1 MRSLFDLD
9 LTGKRAL
16 VRVDFNIPIVD
27 GRVTDDFRIK
37 ACLPTIKYLLKGGA
51 SIALI
56 SHLGRP
62 IEGKFEEKYSLRPV
76 AEVLSNLL
84 KTKIGFETNWIN
96 GLDWGETRIT
106 LCENVRFLKG
116 ESTNSPDLSTR
127 IAALCDVYVN
137 DAFATAHR
145 AHASTAGAV
154 SLVDQS
160 CAGPLL
166 MAEIKALDR
175 IINKTKKPIV
185 AVVGGSKVSTKI
197 DLLENLALKTDHLIV
212 GGGIA
217 NSLLKAKGTYVG
229 NSLVEE
235 KSEETAKRLIQDY
248 PNIILPEDV
257 VCAKT
262 FSKSASGKAKAID
275 AIEED
280 DQILDFGPNSLKQM
294 SDLISSAE
302 TIIWNGPVGVFEFKN
317 FETGTRTIGESIAN
331 SKAYSVAGGGDTVAA
346 INKFK
351 LRSKISYVSTAGG
364 AFLEYLEGRN
374 LPALMPLL

>member
-1 MRSLFDLD
+1 MRSLFDID
-9 LTGKRAL
+9 LAGKRTL
-16 VRVDFNIPIVD
+16 VRVDFNVPIVD
-27 GRVTDDFRIK
+27 ARVTDDFRIK
-37 ACLPTIKYLLKGGA
+37 ASLPTLKYLLKEGA
-51 SIALI
+51 YIGLI

-84 KTKIGFETNWIN
+84 GTKVGFETNWID

-106 LCENVRFLKG
+106 LCENVRFLNG
-116 ESTNSPDLSTR
+116 ESSNDLELSRR

-145 AHASTAGAV
+145 AHASTVGAV
-154 SLVDQS
+154 SLIGQS

-166 MAEIKALDR
+166 IAEIKALDR

-197 DLLENLALKTDHLIV
+197 DLLENLALKADHLIV

-217 NSLLKAKGTYVG
+217 NSLLKARGLSVG

-235 KSEETAKRLIQDY
+235 KSAETAKRLIRDY
-248 PNIILPEDV
+248 PNIILPQDV
-257 VCAKT
+257 VCAKS
-262 FSKSASGKAKAID
+262 FSQSASGKEKAID
-275 AIEED
+275 AIDKD

-294 SDLISSAE
+294 SDLISRAE
-302 TIIWNGPVGVFEFKN
+302 TIIWNGPVGVFEFEN
-317 FETGTRTIGESIAN
+317 FEIGTKTIGESIAN
-331 SKAYSVAGGGDTVAA
+331 SQAYSVAGGGDTVAA

-374 LPALMPLL
+374 LPALIPLS

>member
-9 LTGKRAL
+9 LAGKRAL
-16 VRVDFNIPIVD
+16 VRVDFNVPIVD
-27 GRVTDDFRIK
+27 ARVTDDFRIK
-37 ACLPTIKYLLKGGA
+37 ACLPTIKYLLKEGA

-62 IEGKFEEKYSLRPV
+62 IEGKFERKFSLRPV
-76 AEVLSNLL
+76 ADVLSTLL
-84 KTKIGFETNWIN
+84 QTKVGFETNWIN
-96 GLDWGETRIT
+96 GIDWDETRIT
-106 LCENVRFLKG
+106 LCENVRFLDG
-116 ESTNSPDLSTR
+116 ESSNNSDLSKK

-145 AHASTAGAV
+145 AHASTVGAV
-154 SLVDQS
+154 SLIEQS

-166 MAEIKALDR
+166 IAEIEALDR
-175 IINKTKKPIV
+175 ITKKTQKPIV

-197 DLLENLALKTDHLIV
+197 DLLENLALKTNHLIV

-217 NSLLKAKGTYVG
+217 NSLLKARGTYVG
-229 NSLVEE
+229 NSLVEK
-235 KSEETAKRLIQDY
+235 KSEETAKRLIQNY

-257 VCAKT
+257 VCAKS
-262 FSKSASGKAKAID
+262 FSQNASGKVKAID
-275 AIEED
+275 SIVED
-280 DQILDFGPNSLKQM
+280 DQILDFGPNSLNKM
-294 SDLISSAE
+294 SDLIANAK

-317 FETGTRTIGESIAN
+317 FEMGTKAIGESIAN
-331 SKAYSVAGGGDTVAA
+331 SRAYSVAGGGDTVAA

-351 LRSKISYVSTAGG
+351 LREKISYVSTAGG

-374 LPALMPLL
+374 LPALTPLF

>member
-9 LTGKRAL
+9 LAGKRAL
-16 VRVDFNIPIVD
+16 VRVDFNVPIVD
-27 GRVTDDFRIK
+27 ARVTDDFRIK
-37 ACLPTIKYLLKGGA
+37 ACLPTIKYLLKEGA

-62 IEGKFEEKYSLRPV
+62 IEGKFERKFSLRPV
-76 AEVLSNLL
+76 ADVLSDLL
-84 KTKIGFETNWIN
+84 QTKVGFETNWIN
-96 GLDWGETRIT
+96 GLDWNETRIT
-106 LCENVRFLKG
+106 LCENVRFLDG
-116 ESTNSPDLSTR
+116 ESSNNSDLSKK

-145 AHASTAGAV
+145 AHASTVGAV
-154 SLVDQS
+154 SLIDQS

-166 MAEIKALDR
+166 IAEIEALDR
-175 IINKTKKPIV
+175 ITKKTQKPIV

-197 DLLENLALKTDHLIV
+197 DLLENLALKTNHLIV

-217 NSLLKAKGTYVG
+217 NSLLKARGTYVG

-257 VCAKT
+257 VCAKS
-262 FSKSASGKAKAID
+262 FSQNASGKVKAID
-275 AIEED
+275 SIEED
-280 DQILDFGPNSLKQM
+280 DQILDFGPNSLNKM
-294 SDLISSAE
+294 SNLIANAK

-317 FETGTRTIGESIAN
+317 FEMGTKAIGESIAK
-331 SKAYSVAGGGDTVAA
+331 SRAYSVAGGGDTVAA

-351 LRSKISYVSTAGG
+351 LREKISYVSTAGG
-364 AFLEYLEGRN
+364 AFLEYLEGRK
-374 LPALMPLL
+374 LPALTPLF

>member
-1 MRSLFDLD
+1 MSL
-9 LTGKRAL
+9 
-16 VRVDFNIPIVD
+16 I
-27 GRVTDDFRIK
+27 
-37 ACLPTIKYLLKGGA
+37 
-51 SIALI
+51 
-56 SHLGRP
+56 
-62 IEGKFEEKYSLRPV
+62 FEEDCCIVTFMSTMFTYRASRPCLHRRSGSL
-76 AEVLSNLL
+76 
-84 KTKIGFETNWIN
+84 I
-96 GLDWGETRIT
+96 
-106 LCENVRFLKG
+106 
-116 ESTNSPDLSTR
+116 
-127 IAALCDVYVN
+127 
-137 DAFATAHR
+137 
-145 AHASTAGAV
+145 
-154 SLVDQS
+154 DQS

-217 NSLLKAKGTYVG
+217 NSLLRAGGAYVG

-235 KSEETAKRLIQDY
+235 KSEETARRLIQDY
-248 PNIILPEDV
+248 SNIILPEDV

-262 FSKSASGKAKAID
+262 FSKSANGKAKAID

-331 SKAYSVAGGGDTVAA
+331 SKAYSVAGGRYVAA

-351 LRSKISYVSTAGG
+351 LRNKISYVSTAGG
-364 AFLEYLEGRN
+364 AFLEYLKGEICRAN
-374 LPALMPLL
+374 ATILRQQSPPKSLIPLNDHRRFDSGLKSYQLCRWEVLAQEATYPTLSSPDNHE